1 MDSFPLSFFPSLS
14 FPILTAISSL
24 LLPLLLCLLWKMKN
38 SSNSNPTIKGMLAPQ
53 LPGALPLIGHLHL
66 LGAQAPLARIFSSW
80 AEKYGPIFAIRLGAY
95 LTLVVS
101 SQEAIKECFTTN
113 DKILANRPKFSHGIH
128 FGYNYAGF
136 AFSPYGPYFIKFR
149 KLVMLELLSPRK
161 IESSKH
167 AYESEI
173 NTFIKDLY
181 LYLEDNASGVVVLS
195 EWLERLTLNI
205 VTKMIAGKRYFGYL
219 QDVDDEEG
227 RRIVKLI
234 KDFMYITGEFVPSDL
249 IPFLGWFKYEGK
261 VLKSMKKIAKDLDEL
276 VMSWME
282 EHDDVRRRENGV
294 SDEKQDFIDFML
306 SVVKDDDTLGHS
318 RDNIIKSNVLT
329 LILAGSDTMSIHL
342 IWTLSLLL
350 NNKHVLKRAQE
361 EINIHVGKQRWVQT
375 SDIKNLIYLEA
386 IIKESL
392 RLYPPGPILGPHEAA
407 QDCTISGY
415 LVPKGTR
422 LFANVWK
429 LQRDPS
435 IWSHP
440 ESFEPERFISNSSSN
455 NNNNF
460 EYLPF
465 GFGRRACPGSAL
477 AMQVCLL
484 TMARLLQGFEMHE
497 ANGDGGVDMKEGIGI
512 TLPKATPL
520 NVLLTPRLSHQCY
533 HQMLE
538 HS

>member
-1 MDSFPLSFFPSLS
+1 
-14 FPILTAISSL
+14 
-24 LLPLLLCLLWKMKN
+24 
-38 SSNSNPTIKGMLAPQ
+38 MLAPQ

-66 LGAQAPLARIFSSW
+66 LGAQGPLARTFSSW
-80 AEKYGPIFAIRLGAY
+80 ADKYGPIFTIRLGAY
-95 LTLVVS
+95 PTLVVS
-101 SQEAIKECFTTN
+101 TQEAIKECFTTN
-113 DKILANRPKFSHGIH
+113 DKTLAARPKFTHGIH
-128 FGYNYAGF
+128 LGYNYAGF
-136 AFSPYGPYFIKFR
+136 VFASYGPYFVKLR
-149 KLVMLELLSPRK
+149 KLFMLELLSPRK

-173 NTFIKDLY
+173 NTLIKDSY
-181 LYLEDNASGVVVLS
+181 NASGVVDLS
-195 EWLERLTLNI
+195 EWLERFALNI
-205 VTKMIAGKRYFGYL
+205 LTKMIAGKRYFGYL
-219 QDVDDEEG
+219 RDVDDEG
-227 RRIVKLI
+227 GHRVVKLI
-234 KDFMYITGEFVPSDL
+234 KDFMYVIGEFVPSDL

-261 VLKSMKKIAKDLDEL
+261 VLKSVKEIAKDLDEL

-282 EHDDVRRRENGV
+282 EHDDDVRRRENGV
-294 SDEKQDFIDFML
+294 SDEKRDFIDIML
-306 SVVKDDDTLGHS
+306 SVIEDDDTLGYS
-318 RDNIIKSNVLT
+318 RDNIIKSNVLN
-329 LILAGSDTMSIHL
+329 LILAGSDTMSIHI

-350 NNKHVLKRAQE
+350 NNKHALKRAQE
-361 EINIHVGKQRWVQT
+361 EIDIHVGRQRWVQT

-386 IIKESL
+386 IAKESL
-392 RLYPPGPILGPHEAA
+392 RLYPPGPLLVPHEAT

-440 ESFEPERFISNSSSN
+440 ESFDPERFINSSSSF

-484 TMARLLQGFEMHE
+484 TMARLLQGFEIHE
-497 ANGDGGVDMKEGIGI
+497 ANGDGGVDMKEGLGT
-512 TLPKATPL
+512 TLRKANPL
-520 NVLLTPRLSHQCY
+520 RVVLTPRLPQHCY
-533 HQMLE
+533 LQMLE